1 MLELKRKETVTKTKN
16 VLRAY
21 YPYLDKDTRR
31 SLKKLV
37 NMAIRESKGISHHF
51 AQRLEEGYVPLY
63 PKICKEIYNG
73 GFNITDIE
81 ILLNDNGSVKDI
93 RAVIKSNNTYEVLV
107 DKGHYLQTCDVH
119 LVLVYSLKTFMLI
132 TGFTNDFDNGID
144 YSKRSDLYVNVD

>member
-21 YPYLDKDTRR
+21 YPYLDKDTKR

-37 NMAIRESKGISHHF
+37 NLAVRESKGISHHF
-51 AQRLEEGYVPLY
+51 AQRLEDGYVPLY
-63 PKICKEIYNG
+63 PKICREIYNG

-132 TGFTNDFDNGID
+132 TGFTNDSDSGID
-144 YSKRSDLYVNVD
+144 YSKRSDLYINVD